1 MRTISQLN
9 SISKFEVQDNSVAY
23 LTVEQLKKYK
33 EVANKFLSQDTK
45 DIIDWLIVNNETYM
59 SELPGSDSNDNALF
73 GFYNSG
79 MPSDESYKELW
90 KKINNVVKSGRALE
104 IPLFLTQDQFN
115 AVVDKKIS
123 LDSIVIDLVSERS
136 RNALVKQYQ
145 PLIWKI
151 VNQWSSKTVLSK
163 EDLYSAALEGFT
175 WAMNGY
181 GKKSPTRLKKE
192 MNMSDDEKKQWENKL
207 NNAMTFSQYAAYMIY
222 TGITEAVKDESRTVR
237 VARSAQNKEK
247 KINGSIKAVNTVSGD
262 SVATTNKDGNTK
274 NIFDYIGSTNNVAKK
289 LNDEDLQRYFKVL
302 YDKLEQKFDRKILD
316 IWYSYHGLNGYEK
329 LTNKELSKKYNIGPS
344 NITYYLYKVNSYIRK
359 DPKMFKLINEINELM
374 KECLNDID
382 REGEEFD
389 VVYTNKLNDINDN
402 SDLDFNEIY

>member
-192 MNMSDDEKKQWENKL
+192 MNMSDDEKKKWENKL

-389 VVYTNKLNDINDN
+389 VIYTNKLNDINDN

>member
-192 MNMSDDEKKQWENKL
+192 MNMSDDEKKKWENKL

-389 VVYTNKLNDINDN
+389 VVYTNKLTDINDN

>member
-192 MNMSDDEKKQWENKL
+192 MNMSDDEKKKWENKL

-262 SVATTNKDGNTK
+262 SVTTTNKDGNTK

>member
-45 DIIDWLIVNNETYM
+45 DIIDWLIVNNETYL

-145 PLIWKI
+145 PLIWKL

-192 MNMSDDEKKQWENKL
+192 MNMSDDEKKKWENKL

-289 LNDEDLQRYFKVL
+289 LNDEDLQHYFKIL